1 MSIGCGGDK
10 VTRVVDFL
18 LAFLKVPLT
27 GTFLEAAGNKV
38 SDFGAEEIREQTEAG
53 TTANLLV
60 PRCDLSP
67 TLHPVQMEPSVNSPQ
82 AEFEGEAAGETGV
95 GRLGTD
101 QAGDSDTGCGNRTYG
116 AP

>member
-1 MSIGCGGDK
+1 MWWGK

-67 TLHPVQMEPSVNSPQ
+67 TLHPVQTGALCELTT
-82 AEFEGEAAGETGV
+82 AEVEGEAAGETGV

-101 QAGDSDTGCGNRTYG
+101 QAGDSDTGCGNNIRGSMTN
-116 AP
+116 P